1 MPRLWGNPDLYL
13 YAEGCHMTDEPLSAQ
28 VATLYRFCALS
39 MQFPEPEWFTEEYRK
54 SLYQLLE
61 SLEAK
66 RELEKLQQSFAQSN
80 DILEELQIEHTRL
93 FINGV
98 PHVAAPP
105 YGSVYIDKSL
115 QGKHTEKTLQ
125 FYREHGYQLKD
136 NSDLPDHICH
146 QLEFLSLLADQN
158 DGPAETE
165 FIKKLFLPWFPHFK
179 KRVEEAAQ
187 HPFYSVIV
195 QLIDFFTMEENE
207 HGI

>member
-1 MPRLWGNPDLYL
+1 
-13 YAEGCHMTDEPLSAQ
+13 MTDKPLSHQ
-28 VATLYRFCALS
+28 IATLYRFCALS
-39 MQFPEPEWFTEEYRK
+39 MQYPEPGWFTQDYRK
-54 SLYQLLE
+54 SLYLLLE
-61 SLEAK
+61 ELEANE
-66 RELEKLQQSFAQSN
+66 ELEKLEKAFSQTG
-80 DILEELQIEHTRL
+80 DILETLQIEHTRL

-115 QGKHTEKTLQ
+115 QGKLTEKTLQ
-125 FYREHGYQLKD
+125 FYREKGFNLKD

-146 QLEFLSLLADQN
+146 QLEFLSLLAEQN
-158 DGPAETE
+158 DSPAEME
-165 FIKKLFLPWFPHFK
+165 FLNKLFLPWFPHFK
-179 KRVEEAAQ
+179 KRVEEEAQ